1 MKKNQK
7 WVLILYIAGQTPR
20 CIEALHNLKML
31 CKDHFPGKYQIKV
44 VDLLKHPQLAQDH
57 QIVAIPTVIRQLPK
71 PIKKAIG
78 DLSDRER
85 VIVGLEMRK

>member
-1 MKKNQK
+1 MKKNEK
-7 WVLILYIAGQTPR
+7 WILILYIAGQTPR
-20 CIEALHNLKML
+20 CIEAIHNLKTI
-31 CKDHFPGKYQIKV
+31 CKDSFSGMYQIKI

-78 DLSDRER
+78 DLSDKER
-85 VIVGLEMRK
+85 VIVGLEMRR

>member
-1 MKKNQK
+1 MKKNKK

-20 CIEALHNLKML
+20 CIEALHNLKKI
-31 CKDHFPGKYQIKV
+31 CKDNSPEKYEIKI

-57 QIVAIPTVIRQLPK
+57 QIVAIPTVIRKLPK

-78 DLSDRER
+78 DLSDKER
-85 VIVGLEMRK
+85 VIVGLEMR

>member
-1 MKKNQK
+1 MKKSK

-20 CIEALHNLKML
+20 CVEALHNLKTL
-31 CKDHFPGKYQIKV
+31 CKENFPGKYQIKV

-57 QIVAIPTVIRQLPK
+57 QIVAIPTLIRQLPK

-78 DLSDRER
+78 DLSDKER
-85 VIVGLEMRK
+85 VIVGLEMRR

>member
-1 MKKNQK
+1 MQKKAK

-20 CIEALHNLKML
+20 CIKAMDNLKVI
-31 CKDHFPGKYQIKV
+31 CKDNFKGQYQVKI
-44 VDLLKHPQLAQDH
+44 VDLLKHPHLAQDH

-78 DLSDRER
+78 DLSDKER